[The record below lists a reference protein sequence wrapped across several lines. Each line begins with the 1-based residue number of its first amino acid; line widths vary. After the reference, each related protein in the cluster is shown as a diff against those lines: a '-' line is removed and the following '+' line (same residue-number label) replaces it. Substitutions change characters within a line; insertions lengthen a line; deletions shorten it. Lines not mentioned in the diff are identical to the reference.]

1 MAVRKAVRFFIF
13 AGFVACITSCSTTR
27 YVGENEYLLD
37 KVKVTADNVQVK
49 PGDLKPYLRQEPNY
63 KVFGV
68 LKWPL
73 YVYNWSGRNERN
85 WLNKQLRRIGE
96 LPVILDTM
104 LVGRSQQEFKQYMIN
119 KGYLHAEVSAS
130 IDTVRRRKATVKY
143 HIVTGEPYRIRDYR
157 MVVDDARIDS
167 IIRLVQPRKSWLRS
181 LLLPVSEE
189 YISLMHDGDLFDRD
203 VLSKERQRIATMLQ
217 NHGYYAFNPNYI
229 HFLVDSDGR
238 AGLVD
243 LELRIKPFQY
253 LLADGTTAERPHRT
267 YFINRVNI
275 ITDYDPLTVGESGF
289 MPTDSLQRRNVH
301 IYYGSNGHSLRPGV
315 LQRKNRIIPNRLYN
329 EADVKRTYSAFSS
342 MRALRYV
349 NIRHEE
355 FETVD
360 TMKLNS
366 TILTTPA
373 KTHGFGVEIEGT
385 NSAGDLGFASGL
397 SYQHRNLFKGS
408 ELFSAKVRGAY
419 EALSGQNDAGIGSYW
434 EFAGE
439 ASVLFPTM
447 LIPFTNDNFR
457 RRQNATTELEI
468 VYNQQ
473 RRPEY
478 RRAILSGGWSYIW
491 QTQNNLLAK
500 HTLKLLDINYIY
512 LPYIDQ
518 AFRDSLPQ
526 LTTLYN
532 YNDQF
537 VVGTG
542 YVYSFNNYDPLKRGR
557 NTHSLRIA
565 LELAG
570 NTLYGL
576 SSLFRAAKNENG
588 RYELFGINYSQFV
601 KGDIDFARN
610 FIIDD
615 RNSVAFH
622 LGAGIGY
629 PYGNA
634 KELPFERR
642 YFAGGANSNRGWSV
656 RSLGPGSMS
665 TKNMTFVNQV
675 GDIRMDASAEYRSK
689 LFWKFELATYV
700 DAGNIWTVR
709 SYDYQPRG
717 NFNVARFYKEIA
729 VSYGAGVRLD
739 FDYFLLRLDTGLK
752 AYNPQA
758 DGSGRMAILYPNFR
772 NNFAWHFAVGYP
784 F

>member
-1 MAVRKAVRFFIF
+1 
-13 AGFVACITSCSTTR
+13 
-27 YVGENEYLLD
+27 
-37 KVKVTADNVQVK
+37 VKS
-49 PGDLKPYLRQEPNY
+49 GDLKPYLRQEPNY

-73 YVYNWSGRNERN
+73 YVYNWSGRNAEG
-85 WLNKQLRRIGE
+85 WLNRQLRRIGE
-96 LPVILDTM
+96 PPAIMDTL
-104 LVGRSQQEFKQYMIN
+104 LVDRSRREFKQYMIN
-119 KGYLHAEVSAS
+119 KGYLHAEVTAS
-130 IDTVRRRKATVKY
+130 VDTSRRRKATVRY
-143 HIVTGEPYRIRDYR
+143 HITTGEPYRIGDYR
-157 MVVDDARIDS
+157 MAVDDARIDS
-167 IIRLVQPRKSWLRS
+167 IIHLVQPRKSWLES
-181 LLLPVSEE
+181 LFLPVSEE
-189 YISLMHDGDLFDRD
+189 YVSLMHGGDLFDRD
-203 VLSKERQRIATMLQ
+203 VLNKERQRIATMLQ
-217 NHGYYAFNPNYI
+217 NNGYYAFNPNYI
-229 HFLVDSDGR
+229 HFLVDSANPDR
-238 AGLVD
+238 LVD
-243 LELRIKPFQY
+243 LELQIKPFRHIPE
-253 LLADGTTAERPHRT
+253 DGEAVERPHRT
-267 YFINRVNI
+267 YFVNRVNI
-275 ITDYDPLTVGESGF
+275 VTDYDPLNVSENIF
-289 MPTDSLQRRNVH
+289 APTDSLARKNVH
-301 IYYGSNGHSLRPGV
+301 LYYGNNGRSLRPGV
-315 LQRKNRIIPNRLYN
+315 LQRKNRIIPARLYN
-329 EADVKRTYSAFSS
+329 EADVKQTYAAYSS

-355 FETVD
+355 FEEND
-360 TMKLNS
+360 TMKINT

-373 KTHGFGVEIEGT
+373 KKHGFGVEIEGT
-385 NSAGDLGFASGL
+385 NSAGDLGFASGV
-397 SYQHRNLFKGS
+397 SYQHRNLFKGA

-478 RRAILSGGWSYIW
+478 RRAILSGGWSYTW
-491 QTQNNLLAK
+491 QTQTNLLAK

-518 AFRDSLPQ
+518 AFKDSLPQ

-537 VVGTG
+537 IVGTG

-557 NTHSLRIA
+557 NTSSLRVA
-565 LELAG
+565 FESAG

-622 LGAGIGY
+622 LGAGVGF

-642 YFAGGANSNRGWSV
+642 YFAGGANNNRGWSI

-675 GDIRMDASAEYRSK
+675 GDIRMDASVEYRSK

-717 NFNVARFYKEIA
+717 NFDVARFYEEIA
-729 VSYGAGVRLD
+729 LSYGVGLRLD
-739 FDYFLLRLDTGLK
+739 FDYFLLRLDTGMK

-758 DGSGRMAILYPNFR
+758 NGSQRMAILHPNFR